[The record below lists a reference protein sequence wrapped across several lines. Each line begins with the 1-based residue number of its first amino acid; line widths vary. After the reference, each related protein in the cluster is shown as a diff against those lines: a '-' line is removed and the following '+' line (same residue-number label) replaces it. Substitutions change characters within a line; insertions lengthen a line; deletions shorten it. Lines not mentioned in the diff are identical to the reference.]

1 MRWSVPPA
9 ALKDDRAFV
18 LAAVAQSGHLLQFA
32 SAPRARPTATLSS
45 PPLRTHMA
53 ARCSTPPRRDPG
65 RHRDVVL
72 AAVAA

>member
-32 SAPRARPTATLSS
+32 SAPRDQLRRCPRHRCAHIWPHAAARLRAAIQADTATSSS
-45 PPLRTHMA
+45 PP
-53 ARCSTPPRRDPG
+53 
-65 RHRDVVL
+65 
-72 AAVAA
+72 